1 MCIAPDGGRR
11 LAGPET
17 AALKAAP
24 HGIQP
29 AGLAKPAALP
39 QKPPNQRH
47 PKSDAAPFCMTAD
60 VEAFMADFDLGK
72 IRNIGITA
80 HIDAGKT
87 TTTER
92 ILYYTGVSHRI
103 GEVHDGNTTTDYMD
117 QERERGITI
126 TSAAVTCEWKD
137 HRINII
143 DTPGHI
149 DFNIE
154 VNRSLRVLDGAIFII
169 EGVAGVQPQSET
181 NWRLADRYNVPR
193 IIFINKL
200 DRTGADFFRAF
211 ATLKEKLDIV
221 ALPLQLPIGIEDSF
235 LGVIDLVEMKA
246 IIWEGG
252 ELGAKFHDEE
262 IPEAMK
268 EQAAEYRQNLLDT
281 ALSVDNEAMEEYF
294 DKGDVSVETLKRC
307 IKAGAISGAFRP
319 VLCGTAFKNKGVQP
333 LLDAVLDYL
342 PSPVDVPGI
351 RVAPEEGQDDDPNA
365 RRIKADPNAPFAG
378 LAFKIINDKYG
389 TLTFVRVYAGTLKS
403 SDTVMNTTKG
413 HKERIGRM
421 FQMHADKR
429 AEIKEV
435 HAGDI
440 AAFVGLKDT
449 GTGDTLASSDDPV
462 VLERMAFPVPV
473 IDISVEPK
481 TKEGVEKM
489 TLGLQKLAGE
499 DPSLRL
505 KTDQE
510 TGQTI
515 LSGMGELHLEIIID
529 RLKREYGVDA
539 NIGAP
544 QVAYR
549 ETISKSHTETYTHKK
564 QSGGSG
570 QYAEVKI
577 VFEPQE
583 RNEGVLFENK
593 VVGGT
598 VPKEY
603 IPAVEKG
610 IRNQADTGVLAG
622 FPTVDFKYTLVD
634 GKYHDVDSSALA
646 FEIAA
651 KACFREGMKKAGPI
665 ILEPI
670 MDVEITTPQDH
681 VGDVV
686 GDLNRRRGQIQNQ
699 ESSGSTVIV
708 RAHVPLKE
716 MFGYI
721 SHLRSMTKGR
731 ASFTMQFHHYDPVPR
746 NIADEIMTKS
756 A

>member
-1 MCIAPDGGRR
+1 MT
-11 LAGPET
+11 ET
-17 AALKAAP
+17 PLDK
-24 HGIQP
+24 
-29 AGLAKPAALP
+29 L
-39 QKPPNQRH
+39 
-47 PKSDAAPFCMTAD
+47 
-60 VEAFMADFDLGK
+60 
-72 IRNIGITA
+72 RNIGITA

-92 ILYYTGVSHRI
+92 ILYYTGESHKI

-126 TSAAVTCEWKD
+126 TSAAVTCNWKD
-137 HRINII
+137 TRINII

-181 NWRLADRYNVPR
+181 NWRLADRYKVPR

-200 DRTGADFFRAF
+200 DRTGADFYRAF
-211 ATLKEKLDIV
+211 DTLKEKLDIV
-221 ALPLQLPIGIEDSF
+221 ALPLQLPIGIEDKF
-235 LGVIDLVEMKA
+235 LGVVDLVEMKA

-252 ELGAKFHDEE
+252 ELGAKFHYEDIPADMAESAAKYREE
-262 IPEAMK
+262 
-268 EQAAEYRQNLLDT
+268 LLDT
-281 ALSVDNEAMEEYF
+281 ALSVDTVAMEEYF
-294 DKGDVSVETLKRC
+294 ENGDVAIETLKKC
-307 IKAGAISGAFRP
+307 IKRGTIDGTFRP

-333 LLDAVLDYL
+333 LLDAVIDYL

-351 RVAPEEGQDDDPNA
+351 AIAAAEGEEDGKSPEELVEMLA
-365 RRIKADPNAPFAG
+365 TRRRIKADPKAPFAG

-389 TLTFVRVYAGTLKS
+389 TLTFVRVYSGTLKS
-403 SDTVMNTTKG
+403 GDTVMNTTKG
-413 HKERIGRM
+413 HRERIGRM
-421 FQMHADKR
+421 VQMHADKR
-429 AEIKEV
+429 AEIKQVE
-435 HAGDI
+435 AGDI
-440 AAFVGLKDT
+440 AAFVGLKDS
-449 GTGDTLASSDDPV
+449 GTGDTLAAAEDQV
-462 VLERMAFPVPV
+462 ILERMAFPVPV
-473 IDISVEPK
+473 IDISVEPR
-481 TKEGVEKM
+481 TKEAVEKM

-529 RLKREYGVDA
+529 RLRREYGVDC

-549 ETISKSHTETYTHKK
+549 ETISKQITHTYTHKK

-583 RNEGVLFENK
+583 RNVGVTFENK
-593 VVGGT
+593 VVGGS
-598 VPKEY
+598 VPREY

-610 IRNQADTGVLAG
+610 IKVQADTGVLAG

-651 KACFREGMKKAGPI
+651 KACFREGMKLASPI

-670 MDVEITTPQDH
+670 MDVEITTPNDH

-708 RAHVPLKE
+708 RAQAPLKE

-746 NIADEIMTKS
+746 NIAEEIMAKS

>member
-1 MCIAPDGGRR
+1 VSGTPLER
-11 LAGPET
+11 
-17 AALKAAP
+17 
-24 HGIQP
+24 
-29 AGLAKPAALP
+29 
-39 QKPPNQRH
+39 
-47 PKSDAAPFCMTAD
+47 
-60 VEAFMADFDLGK
+60 

-87 TTTER
+87 TVTER
-92 ILYYTGVSHRI
+92 ILYYTGMSHKI

-126 TSAAVTCEWKD
+126 TSAAVTCEWKEN
-137 HRINII
+137 RINII

-154 VNRSLRVLDGAIFII
+154 VNRSLRVLDGAVFII

-200 DRTGADFFRAF
+200 DRTGGDFFRAF
-211 ATLKEKLDIV
+211 DTLKEKLDIV
-221 ALPLQLPIGIEDSF
+221 ALALQLPIGIEDGF
-235 LGVIDLVEMKA
+235 LGVVDLVEMKA

-252 ELGAKFHDEE
+252 ELGARYRVEE
-262 IPEAMK
+262 IPENLLQ
-268 EQAAEYRQNLLDT
+268 QAKEYRQILLDT
-281 ALSVDNEAMEEYF
+281 ALSIDNAAMEEYF
-294 DKGDVSVETLKRC
+294 EHGDVAIATLKRC
-307 IKAGAISGAFRP
+307 IKAGTISGAFRP

-351 RVAPEEGQDDDPNA
+351 SIAAGEGEVDSDDNDR
-365 RRIKADPNAPFAG
+365 RRIKADAKAPFAG

-403 SDTVMNTTKG
+403 GDTVLNTTRE
-413 HKERIGRM
+413 HRERVGRM

-435 HAGDI
+435 MAGDI

-481 TKEGVEKM
+481 TKDSVDKM
-489 TLGLQKLAGE
+489 TMGLQKLAGE

-505 KTDQE
+505 RTDQE
-510 TGQTI
+510 SGQTI

-529 RLKREYGVDA
+529 RLRREYGVEA

-549 ETISKSHTETYTHKK
+549 ETISKAHTEIYTHKK
-564 QSGGSG
+564 QTGGSG

-577 VFEPQE
+577 VFAPLE
-583 RNEGVLFENK
+583 RNSGVVFENK
-593 VVGGT
+593 VVGGA

-610 IRNQADTGVLAG
+610 IKAQADTGVLAG
-622 FPTVDFKYTLVD
+622 FPTVDFKYTLID

-665 ILEPI
+665 ILEPV
-670 MDVEITTPQDH
+670 MDVEVTTPQDH

-686 GDLNRRRGQIQNQ
+686 GDLNRRRGMIQNQ
-699 ESSGSTVIV
+699 ESAGSTIIV

-721 SHLRSMTKGR
+721 SDLRSMTKGR
-731 ASFTMQFHHYDPVPR
+731 ASFTMQFNHYEPVPR
-746 NIADEIMTKS
+746 NIADDIMAKS

>member
-1 MCIAPDGGRR
+1 MSSSS
-11 LAGPET
+11 LE
-17 AALKAAP
+17 
-24 HGIQP
+24 
-29 AGLAKPAALP
+29 
-39 QKPPNQRH
+39 
-47 PKSDAAPFCMTAD
+47 
-60 VEAFMADFDLGK
+60 K

-92 ILYYTGVSHRI
+92 ILYYTGVSHKI

-211 ATLKEKLDIV
+211 STLKEKLDIV
-221 ALPLQLPIGIEDSF
+221 ALPLQLPIGIEDQF
-235 LGVIDLVEMKA
+235 RGVVDLVEMKA

-252 ELGAKFHDEE
+252 ELGAKYHYES
-262 IPEAMK
+262 IP
-268 EQAAEYRQNLLDT
+268 AELMDLAVNYRQLLLDT
-281 ALSVDNEAMEEYF
+281 ALSVDEDAMVEYF
-294 DKGDVSVETLKRC
+294 DAGEVSIATLKRC
-307 IKAGAISGAFRP
+307 IKKGAIAGDFRP

-333 LLDAVLDYL
+333 LLDAVIDYL
-342 PSPVDVPGI
+342 PSPLDVPGI
-351 RVAPEEGQDDDPNA
+351 AVVTEQESDEPDTVDR
-365 RRIKADPNAPFAG
+365 RRIKADPEAAFAG

-389 TLTFVRVYAGTLKS
+389 TLTFVRVYSGVLRS
-403 SDTVMNTTKG
+403 GDTVMNTTKE
-413 HKERIGRM
+413 HRERIGRM

-429 AEIKEV
+429 QEIKEV
-435 HAGDI
+435 GAGDI

-449 GTGDTLASSDDPV
+449 STGDTLASAEDPV

-473 IDISVEPK
+473 IDISVEPR
-481 TKEGVEKM
+481 TKEAVEKM

-505 KTDQE
+505 RTDQE

-529 RLKREYGVDA
+529 RLRREYGVDC

-549 ETISKSHTETYTHKK
+549 ETISREHTETYTHKK

-570 QYAEVKI
+570 QFAEVKI
-577 VFEPQE
+577 VFSPLE
-583 RNEGVLFENK
+583 RNSGIIFENK
-593 VVGGT
+593 VVGGAI
-598 VPKEY
+598 PKEY
-603 IPAVEKG
+603 IPAIEKG
-610 IRNQADTGVLAG
+610 IKIQADVGVLAG
-622 FPTVDFKYTLVD
+622 FPTVDFKFCVVD

-665 ILEPI
+665 ILEPV

-686 GDLNRRRGQIQNQ
+686 GDLNRRRGMIQNQ

-708 RAHVPLKE
+708 RAYVPLKE

-721 SHLRSMTKGR
+721 SDLRSMTKGR
-731 ASFTMQFHHYDPVPR
+731 ASFTMQFHHYDPLPR
-746 NIADEIMTKS
+746 GIADDIVAKT

>member
-1 MCIAPDGGRR
+1 VS
-11 LAGPET
+11 T
-17 AALKAAP
+17 
-24 HGIQP
+24 
-29 AGLAKPAALP
+29 
-39 QKPPNQRH
+39 
-47 PKSDAAPFCMTAD
+47 KSD
-60 VEAFMADFDLGK
+60 LSL

-92 ILYYTGVSHRI
+92 ILYYTGVSHKI
-103 GEVHDGNTTTDYMD
+103 GEVHEGNTTTDYMA

-126 TSAAVTCEWKD
+126 TSAAVTCEWEG

-200 DRTGADFFRAF
+200 DRTGANFYYAF
-211 ATLKEKLDIV
+211 DTLKEKLDIV
-221 ALPLQLPIGIEDSF
+221 AIPLQLPIGAEENF
-235 LGVIDLVEMKA
+235 VGVVDLVEMRA

-252 ELGAKFHDEE
+252 ELGAKFHYEE
-262 IPEAMK
+262 IPADLK
-268 EQAAEYRQNLLDT
+268 EKAAEARQNLLDT
-281 ALSVDNEAMEEYF
+281 ALSVDDAAMEEYF
-294 DKGDVSVETLKRC
+294 EKGDVDVATLKRC
-307 IKAGAISGAFRP
+307 IKKGTIAGDFRP

-333 LLDAVLDYL
+333 LLDAVIDFL
-342 PSPVDVPGI
+342 PAPDDVEGIRIAPPEDEEVDENKLPIIPVDPDG
-351 RVAPEEGQDDDPNA
+351 
-365 RRIKADPNAPFAG
+365 KFAG

-389 TLTFVRVYAGTLKS
+389 TLTFVRVYRGVLRTG
-403 SDTVMNTTKG
+403 DTVLNTTKG
-413 HKERIGRM
+413 HKERIGRI

-429 AEIKEV
+429 EELKEV

-449 GTGDTLASSDDPV
+449 QTGDTLADPADPV
-462 VLERMAFPVPV
+462 VLERMTFPIPV

-481 TKEGVEKM
+481 TKDGVEKM
-489 TLGLQKLAGE
+489 TLALQKLSGE

-515 LSGMGELHLEIIID
+515 LSGMGELHLDIIID
-529 RLKREYGVDA
+529 RLRREYGVDA

-549 ETISKSHTETYTHKK
+549 ETITQAHTETYTHKK

-570 QYAEVKI
+570 QFAEVKI
-577 VFEPQE
+577 EFAPVE
-583 RNEGVLFENK
+583 RNEGITFENK

-603 IPAVEKG
+603 IPAVDKG
-610 IRNQADTGVLAG
+610 IQAQASTGVLAG
-622 FPTVDFKYTLVD
+622 FPTVDFKFTLLD

-651 KACFREGMKKAGPI
+651 KACFREGMKKAGPV

-670 MDVEITTPQDH
+670 MDVEVTTPNDH

-686 GDLNRRRGQIQNQ
+686 GDLNRRRGMIQSQ
-699 ESSGSTVIV
+699 ETAGSTVMV
-708 RAHVPLKE
+708 RAMVPLKE

-746 NIADEIMTKS
+746 NVAEEIMAQS

>member
-1 MCIAPDGGRR
+1 MSETVPNP
-11 LAGPET
+11 LA
-17 AALKAAP
+17 
-24 HGIQP
+24 
-29 AGLAKPAALP
+29 
-39 QKPPNQRH
+39 R
-47 PKSDAAPFCMTAD
+47 
-60 VEAFMADFDLGK
+60 

-103 GEVHDGNTTTDYMD
+103 GEVHDGNTTTDYME

-154 VNRSLRVLDGAIFII
+154 VNRSLRVLDGAVFII

-193 IIFINKL
+193 VIFINKL
-200 DRTGADFFRAF
+200 DRTGADFYRAF
-211 ATLKEKLDIV
+211 DTLKEKLDII
-221 ALPLQLPIGIEDSF
+221 ALPLQLPIGIEDQF
-235 LGVIDLVEMKA
+235 IGVVDLVEMKA
-246 IIWEGG
+246 IVWEGG

-262 IPEAMK
+262 IPADMVDK
-268 EQAAEYRQNLLDT
+268 AAEARVLLLDT
-281 ALSVDNEAMEEYF
+281 ALSVDTVAMEEYF
-294 DKGDVSVETLKRC
+294 ENGDVSVATLKRC
-307 IKAGAISGAFRP
+307 IKLGTISGAFRP

-333 LLDAVLDYL
+333 LLDSVLDYL
-342 PSPVDVPGI
+342 PSPIDVPGI
-351 RVAPEEGQDDDPNA
+351 KVASEETDEPDKVLRVIPAVVA
-365 RRIKADPNAPFAG
+365 APFAG

-389 TLTFVRVYAGTLKS
+389 TLTFVRVYAGSLKS
-403 SDTVMNTTKG
+403 GDTVMNTTKD

-449 GTGDTLASSDDPV
+449 GTGDTLAAAEDPV
-462 VLERMAFPVPV
+462 ILERMAFPIPV

-481 TKEGVEKM
+481 TKDGVEKM

-510 TGQTI
+510 SGQTI

-529 RLKREYGVDA
+529 RLRREYGVEA

-564 QSGGSG
+564 QTGGSG

-577 VFEPQE
+577 LFEPQE
-583 RNEGVLFENK
+583 RNAGVLFENK

-610 IRNQADTGVLAG
+610 IRNQAETGVLAG
-622 FPTVDFKYTLVD
+622 FPTVDFKYSLVD

-651 KACFREGMKKAGPI
+651 KACFRDGMKRAAPI

-670 MDVEITTPQDH
+670 MEVEVTTPQDH

-686 GDLNRRRGQIQNQ
+686 GDLNRRRGTIQSQ

-708 RAHVPLKE
+708 RAHAPLKE

-721 SHLRSMTKGR
+721 NQLRGMTKGR

-746 NIADEIMTKS
+746 NIADEIMAKS

>member
-1 MCIAPDGGRR
+1 MSSTPLD
-11 LAGPET
+11 
-17 AALKAAP
+17 
-24 HGIQP
+24 
-29 AGLAKPAALP
+29 
-39 QKPPNQRH
+39 
-47 PKSDAAPFCMTAD
+47 
-60 VEAFMADFDLGK
+60 K

-92 ILYYTGVSHRI
+92 ILYYTGVSHKI
-103 GEVHDGNTTTDYMD
+103 GEVHDGNTTTDYME

-126 TSAAVTCEWKD
+126 TSAAVTCSWKE

-154 VNRSLRVLDGAIFII
+154 VNRSLRVLDGAVFII

-200 DRTGADFFRAF
+200 DRTGADFYRAF
-211 ATLKEKLDIV
+211 DTLKEKLDII
-221 ALPLQLPIGIEDSF
+221 ALPLQLPIGIEDQF
-235 LGVIDLVEMKA
+235 VGVVDLVEMKA

-262 IPEAMK
+262 IPADLLEKAK
-268 EQAAEYRQNLLDT
+268 EYRQLLLDT
-281 ALSVDNEAMEEYF
+281 ALAVDDAGMEEYF
-294 DKGDVSVETLKRC
+294 DKGDVSVNTLKRA
-307 IKAGAISGAFRP
+307 IKTGTITGAFRP

-333 LLDAVLDYL
+333 LLDAVIEYL

-351 RVAPEEGQDDDPNA
+351 KVALEEGQVGEEEHEGQ
-365 RRIKADPNAPFAG
+365 RRIKADPKATFAG

-389 TLTFVRVYAGTLKS
+389 TLTFVRVYSGTLKS
-403 SDTVMNTTKG
+403 GDSVLNTTKG

-429 AEIKEV
+429 EEIKEV
-435 HAGDI
+435 VAGDI

-449 GTGDTLASSDDPV
+449 GTGDTLASGDDPV

-481 TKEGVEKM
+481 TKEAVEKM
-489 TLGLQKLAGE
+489 TLALQKLAGE

-505 KTDQE
+505 RTDQE

-529 RLKREYGVDA
+529 RLRREYGVDA

-549 ETISKSHTETYTHKK
+549 ETISRTHTETYTHKK

-577 VFEPQE
+577 IFEPLE
-583 RNEGVLFENK
+583 RNGGVVFENK
-593 VVGGT
+593 IVGGS

-610 IRNQADTGVLAG
+610 IKVQADTGVLAG

-634 GKYHDVDSSALA
+634 GKFHDVDSSALA

-686 GDLNRRRGQIQNQ
+686 GDLNRRRGMIQNQ
-699 ESSGSTVIV
+699 ENSGSTVIV
-708 RAHVPLKE
+708 RALVPLKE

-721 SHLRSMTKGR
+721 SQLRSMTKGR

-746 NIADEIMTKS
+746 NIADEIMAKS

>member
-1 MCIAPDGGRR
+1 M
-11 LAGPET
+11 
-17 AALKAAP
+17 
-24 HGIQP
+24 
-29 AGLAKPAALP
+29 
-39 QKPPNQRH
+39 
-47 PKSDAAPFCMTAD
+47 SDHS
-60 VEAFMADFDLGK
+60 DLSK

-92 ILYYTGVSHRI
+92 ILYYTGVSHKI
-103 GEVHDGNTTTDYMD
+103 GEVHEGNTTTDYMA

-126 TSAAVTCEWKD
+126 TSAAVTCEWNK

-154 VNRSLRVLDGAIFII
+154 VNRSLRVLDGAVFII

-200 DRTGADFFRAF
+200 DRTGANFEYAF
-211 ATLKEKLDIV
+211 STLKDKLDIV
-221 ALPLQLPIGIEDSF
+221 AIPLQLPIGAEEN
-235 LGVIDLVEMKA
+235 LKGVIDLVNMNA
-246 IIWEGG
+246 IVWEGDD
-252 ELGAKFHDEE
+252 LGAKYNIVE
-262 IPEAMK
+262 IPAELKEKAEEA
-268 EQAAEYRQNLLDT
+268 RQNLLDT
-281 ALSVDNEAMEEYF
+281 VLAVDDAAMEEYF
-294 DKGDVSVETLKRC
+294 DKGDVSVEVLKKC
-307 IKAGAISGAFRP
+307 IKKGTISGEFRP
-319 VLCGTAFKNKGVQP
+319 VLCGSSFKNKGVQP
-333 LLDAVLDYL
+333 LLDAIVDYL
-342 PSPVDVPGI
+342 PAPDDVEGIRIAPPEDEEVDENKLPIIPVD
-351 RVAPEEGQDDDPNA
+351 PNG
-365 RRIKADPNAPFAG
+365 KFAG

-389 TLTFVRVYAGTLKS
+389 SLTFVRVYRGILRS
-403 SDTVMNTTKG
+403 GDTVLNTTHG
-413 HKERIGRM
+413 HKERIGRI

-429 AEIKEV
+429 IEIKEV

-449 GTGDTLASSDDPV
+449 KTGDTLADPADPV
-462 VLERMAFPVPV
+462 VLERMQFPVPV

-481 TKEGVEKM
+481 TKEAVEKM
-489 TLGLQKLAGE
+489 TLALQKLAAE
-499 DPSLRL
+499 DPSLQL

-515 LSGMGELHLEIIID
+515 LSGMGELHLDIIID
-529 RLKREYGVDA
+529 RLRREYGVDA

-549 ETISKSHTETYTHKK
+549 ETITQSHTETYTHKK
-564 QSGGSG
+564 QSGGAG
-570 QYAEVKI
+570 QFAEVKI
-577 VFEPQE
+577 IFEPTE
-583 RNEGVLFENK
+583 RNEGIIFENK
-593 VVGGT
+593 IVGGA

-603 IPAVEKG
+603 IPAVDKG
-610 IRNQADTGVLAG
+610 IRNQASTGVLAG
-622 FPTVDFKYTLVD
+622 FPTVDFKFTLVD

-646 FEIAA
+646 FEIAG
-651 KACFREGMKKAGPI
+651 KACFREGMKKAGPV

-670 MDVEITTPQDH
+670 MDVEITTPNDH

-686 GDLNRRRGQIQNQ
+686 GDLNRRRGMIQSQ
-699 ESSGSTVIV
+699 ETSGSTVMV
-708 RAHVPLKE
+708 RAFVPLKE

-721 SHLRSMTKGR
+721 SDLRSMTKGR

-746 NIADEIMTKS
+746 NVADEIISQS

>member
-1 MCIAPDGGRR
+1 VARTPLD
-11 LAGPET
+11 
-17 AALKAAP
+17 
-24 HGIQP
+24 
-29 AGLAKPAALP
+29 
-39 QKPPNQRH
+39 
-47 PKSDAAPFCMTAD
+47 
-60 VEAFMADFDLGK
+60 K

-92 ILYYTGVSHRI
+92 ILYYTGKSHKI
-103 GEVHDGNTTTDYMD
+103 GEVHDGATTTDYME

-126 TSAAVTCEWKD
+126 TSAAVTAEWKD
-137 HRINII
+137 HRINVI

-154 VNRSLRVLDGAIFII
+154 VNRSLRVLDGAVFVI

-193 IIFINKL
+193 IIYINKL
-200 DRTGADFFRAF
+200 DRTGADFYRA
-211 ATLKEKLDIV
+211 ADTLTEKLGINWV
-221 ALPLQLPIGIEDSF
+221 ALQIPIGIEDN
-235 LGVIDLVEMKA
+235 LQGVVDLVEMKA
-246 IIWEGG
+246 LVWQGDD
-252 ELGAKFHDEE
+252 LGAKYDEVE
-262 IPEAMK
+262 IPADLK
-268 EQAAEYRQNLLDT
+268 DKAAEYREKLLD
-281 ALSVDNEAMEEYF
+281 AVVAADDEAMERYLE
-294 DKGDVSVETLKRC
+294 DGDVSIELLKRA
-307 IKAGAISGAFRP
+307 IKKGTISGEFRP
-319 VLCGTAFKNKGVQP
+319 VVCGSSFKNKGVQP
-333 LLDAVLDYL
+333 LLDAVIDYL
-342 PSPVDVPGI
+342 PSPVDIEGI
-351 RVAPEEGQDDDPNA
+351 KVAPEEGQDDTA
-365 RRIKADPNAPFAG
+365 ERRVIPADENAPFAG

-389 TLTFVRVYAGTLKS
+389 NLTFVRVYRGVLKQG
-403 SDTVMNTTKG
+403 DMVMNTTKG
-413 HKERIGRM
+413 NRERIGRM

-429 AEIKEV
+429 EEIKEV
-435 HAGDI
+435 FAGDI

-449 GTGDTLASSDDPV
+449 GTGDTLADSADPV

-481 TKEGVEKM
+481 TKEGIEKM
-489 TLGLQKLAGE
+489 TIGLQKLAGE

-505 KTDQE
+505 RTDQE

-515 LSGMGELHLEIIID
+515 LSGMGELHLEIIVD

-549 ETISKSHTETYTHKK
+549 ETITKPHTETYTHKK

-577 VFEPQE
+577 IFEPKE
-583 RNEGVLFENK
+583 RNTGIEFVNA
-593 VVGGT
+593 VVGGS

-603 IPAVEKG
+603 IPAVDKG
-610 IRNQADTGVLAG
+610 IKMQADTGVLAG
-622 FPTVDFKYTLVD
+622 FPTVDFKYSLVD

-651 KACFREGMKKAGPI
+651 KACFREGMKKAGPV

-670 MDVEITTPQDH
+670 MDVEVTTPQDH

-686 GDLNRRRGQIQNQ
+686 GDLNRRRGVIQSQ
-699 ESSGSTVIV
+699 DMAGTSVIV

-721 SHLRSMTKGR
+721 SNLRGMTKGR
-731 ASFTMQFHHYDPVPR
+731 ASFSMQFHHYDPVPR
-746 NIADEIMTKS
+746 NVADEIMAKS

>member
-1 MCIAPDGGRR
+1 MSGTS
-11 LAGPET
+11 LA
-17 AALKAAP
+17 
-24 HGIQP
+24 
-29 AGLAKPAALP
+29 
-39 QKPPNQRH
+39 
-47 PKSDAAPFCMTAD
+47 
-60 VEAFMADFDLGK
+60 K

-92 ILYYTGVSHRI
+92 ILYYTGVSHKI

-154 VNRSLRVLDGAIFII
+154 VNRSLRVLDGAVFII

-200 DRTGADFFRAF
+200 DRTGADFYRAF
-211 ATLKEKLDIV
+211 DTLKEKLDIV
-221 ALPLQLPIGIEDSF
+221 ALPLQLPIGIEDQF
-235 LGVIDLVEMKA
+235 IGVVDLVEMKA
-246 IIWEGG
+246 IVWEGG

-262 IPEAMK
+262 IPADLLEKAK
-268 EQAAEYRQNLLDT
+268 EHRQNLLDT
-281 ALSVDNEAMEEYF
+281 ALSVDDAGMEEYF
-294 DKGDVSVETLKRC
+294 EKGDVAIETLKRA
-307 IKAGAISGAFRP
+307 IKTGTISGAFRP

-342 PSPVDVPGI
+342 PSPVDIEGI
-351 RVAPEEGQDDDPNA
+351 KVAPPEGEEEDPSAN
-365 RRIKADPNAPFAG
+365 RRVIPANPDAPFAG

-389 TLTFVRVYAGTLKS
+389 TLTFVRVYAGTLRS
-403 SDTVMNTTKG
+403 GDTVLNTTKG
-413 HKERIGRM
+413 HKERVGRM

-429 AEIKEV
+429 EEVKEV

-449 GTGDTLASSDDPV
+449 GTGDTLASSEDPV

-481 TKEGVEKM
+481 TKEAVEKM
-489 TLGLQKLAGE
+489 TLALQKLAGE

-515 LSGMGELHLEIIID
+515 LSGMGELHLDIIID
-529 RLKREYGVDA
+529 RLRREYGVEA
-539 NIGAP
+539 NVGAP

-549 ETISKSHTETYTHKK
+549 ETISREHTETYTHKK

-570 QYAEVKI
+570 QFAEVKI
-577 VFEPQE
+577 IFEPQE
-583 RNEGVLFENK
+583 RNEGILFENK
-593 VVGGT
+593 VVGGS

-610 IRNQADTGVLAG
+610 IKVQADTGVLAG

-651 KACFREGMKKAGPI
+651 KACFREGMKKAGPV

-686 GDLNRRRGQIQNQ
+686 GDLNRRRGMIQNQ

-708 RAHVPLKE
+708 RAQVPLKE

-721 SHLRSMTKGR
+721 SNLRSMTKGR

>member
-1 MCIAPDGGRR
+1 MIGRR
-11 LAGPET
+11 FAVSVTPLD
-17 AALKAAP
+17 
-24 HGIQP
+24 
-29 AGLAKPAALP
+29 
-39 QKPPNQRH
+39 R
-47 PKSDAAPFCMTAD
+47 
-60 VEAFMADFDLGK
+60 

-92 ILYYTGVSHRI
+92 ILYYTGVSHKI
-103 GEVHDGNTTTDYMD
+103 GEVHDGNTTTDYME

-137 HRINII
+137 TRINII

-154 VNRSLRVLDGAIFII
+154 VNRSLRVLDGAVFII

-181 NWRLADRYNVPR
+181 NWRLADRYKVPR

-200 DRTGADFFRAF
+200 DRTGADFYRAF

-221 ALPLQLPIGIEDSF
+221 ALPLQLPIGVEDGF
-235 LGVIDLVEMKA
+235 LGVVDLVEMKA
-246 IIWEGG
+246 IVWEGG
-252 ELGAKFHDEE
+252 ELGAKYHYED
-262 IPEAMK
+262 IPPDM
-268 EQAAEYRQNLLDT
+268 AELVAEHRQTLLDT
-281 ALSVDNEAMEEYF
+281 ALSVDNAAMEEYF
-294 DKGDVSVETLKRC
+294 DKGDVAIDTLKRC
-307 IKAGAISGAFRP
+307 IKRGAIDGSFRP

-333 LLDAVLDYL
+333 LLDAVIDYL
-342 PSPVDVPGI
+342 PSPIDVPGI
-351 RVAPEEGQDDDPNA
+351 AVALEEGEEDGDNPNR
-365 RRIKADPNAPFAG
+365 RRIPADPKAPFAG

-403 SDTVMNTTKG
+403 GDMVMNTTKG
-413 HKERIGRM
+413 HRERIGRM

-435 HAGDI
+435 EAGDI

-462 VLERMAFPVPV
+462 ILERMAFPVPV
-473 IDISVEPK
+473 IDISVEPR
-481 TKEGVEKM
+481 TKEAVEKM

-505 KTDQE
+505 RTDQE

-529 RLKREYGVDA
+529 RLRREYGVDC

-549 ETISKSHTETYTHKK
+549 ETISKAHTETYTHKK

-577 VFEPQE
+577 IFEPLG
-583 RNEGVLFENK
+583 RNAGIVFENK
-593 VVGGT
+593 VVGGA

-603 IPAVEKG
+603 VPAVEKG
-610 IRNQADTGVLAG
+610 IRVQADTGVLAG
-622 FPTVDFKYTLVD
+622 FPTVDFKYTLID

-651 KACFREGMKKAGPI
+651 KACFRDGMKNATPI

-670 MDVEITTPQDH
+670 MDVEVTTPQDH

-686 GDLNRRRGQIQNQ
+686 GDLNRRRGMIQNQ

-746 NIADEIMTKS
+746 NVADEIMKKS

>member
-1 MCIAPDGGRR
+1 MSGTN
-11 LAGPET
+11 L
-17 AALKAAP
+17 
-24 HGIQP
+24 
-29 AGLAKPAALP
+29 
-39 QKPPNQRH
+39 
-47 PKSDAAPFCMTAD
+47 
-60 VEAFMADFDLGK
+60 DL

-92 ILYYTGVSHRI
+92 ILHYTGVSHRI

-126 TSAAVTCEWKD
+126 TSAAVTCEWKG

-211 ATLKEKLDIV
+211 NTLKEKLDIV
-221 ALPLQLPIGIEDSF
+221 ALPLQLPIGIEDTF
-235 LGVIDLVEMKA
+235 VGVVDLVEMKA

-252 ELGAKFHDEE
+252 DLGAKFHDEE
-262 IPEAMK
+262 IPANLL
-268 EQAAEYRQNLLDT
+268 EQAKEYRQLLLDT
-281 ALSVDNEAMEEYF
+281 ALSVDDAAMEEYF
-294 DKGDVSVETLKRC
+294 ENDNDVSVETLKRC
-307 IKAGAISGAFRP
+307 IKIGTISGAFRP

-351 RVAPEEGQDDDPNA
+351 KVAAEEGQEDTADL
-365 RRIKADPNAPFAG
+365 RRIKADPDAPFAG

-403 SDTVMNTTKG
+403 GDTVMNTTKD

-449 GTGDTLASSDDPV
+449 GTGDTLAAAEDPV
-462 VLERMAFPVPV
+462 ILERMAFPVPV

-529 RLKREYGVDA
+529 RLRREYGVDA

-549 ETISKSHTETYTHKK
+549 ETISKPYTETYTHKK

-570 QYAEVKI
+570 QYAEIKV
-577 VFEPQE
+577 VFEPLE
-583 RNEGVLFENK
+583 RNEGIVFENK
-593 VVGGT
+593 VVGGA
-598 VPKEY
+598 VPREY
-603 IPAVEKG
+603 VPAVEKG
-610 IRNQADTGVLAG
+610 IRIQADTGVLAG

-670 MDVEITTPQDH
+670 MDVECTTPQDH

-686 GDLNRRRGQIQNQ
+686 GDLNRRRGMIQNQ

-721 SHLRSMTKGR
+721 SQLRSMTKGR

-746 NIADEIMTKS
+746 NIADEIMAKS

>member
-1 MCIAPDGGRR
+1 MS
-11 LAGPET
+11 ET
-17 AALKAAP
+17 PL
-24 HGIQP
+24 
-29 AGLAKPAALP
+29 
-39 QKPPNQRH
+39 
-47 PKSDAAPFCMTAD
+47 D
-60 VEAFMADFDLGK
+60 K

-103 GEVHDGNTTTDYMD
+103 GEVHDGNTTTDYME

-126 TSAAVTCEWKD
+126 TSAAVTCEWKG

-154 VNRSLRVLDGAIFII
+154 VNRSLRVLDGAVFII

-193 IIFINKL
+193 LIFINKL

-211 ATLKEKLDIV
+211 DTLKEKLDIV
-221 ALPLQLPIGIEDSF
+221 ALPLQLPIGVEDQFS
-235 LGVIDLVEMKA
+235 GVVDLVEMKA

-252 ELGAKFHDEE
+252 ELGAKYHDAP
-262 IPEAMK
+262 IPDDMAEKAR
-268 EQAAEYRQNLLDT
+268 EYRQLLLDT
-281 ALSVDNEAMEEYF
+281 ALSVDDAAMEEYF
-294 DKGDVSVETLKRC
+294 EAGDVATATLKRC
-307 IKAGAISGAFRP
+307 IKAATISGAFRP

-342 PSPVDVPGI
+342 PSPIDVPGI
-351 RVAPEEGQDDDPNA
+351 KIAAEEGEDEHA
-365 RRIKADPNAPFAG
+365 ERRRIKADPKAPFAG

-389 TLTFVRVYAGTLKS
+389 TLTFVRVYAGTLRS
-403 SDTVMNTTKG
+403 GDMVQNTTRG
-413 HKERIGRM
+413 HRERIGRM

-435 HAGDI
+435 SAGDI

-449 GTGDTLASSDDPV
+449 MTGDTLAAAEDPV

-473 IDISVEPK
+473 IDISVEPR
-481 TKEGVEKM
+481 TKESVEKM
-489 TLGLQKLAGE
+489 TIGLQKLAGE

-505 KTDQE
+505 RTDQE
-510 TGQTI
+510 SGQTI

-529 RLKREYGVDA
+529 RLKREYGVEA

-549 ETISKSHTETYTHKK
+549 ETISRAVTETYTHKK
-564 QSGGSG
+564 QTGGSG

-577 VFEPQE
+577 IFEPLE
-583 RNEGVLFENK
+583 RNGGVVFENK
-593 VVGGT
+593 VVGGS
-598 VPKEY
+598 VPREY

-610 IRNQADTGVLAG
+610 IRVQADTGVLAG
-622 FPTVDFKYTLVD
+622 FPTVDFKYTLID

-670 MDVEITTPQDH
+670 MDVEVTTPQDH

-686 GDLNRRRGQIQNQ
+686 GDLNRRRGMIQNQ
-699 ESSGSTVIV
+699 ESSGSTIIV

-721 SHLRSMTKGR
+721 SDLRSMTKGR

>member
-1 MCIAPDGGRR
+1 
-11 LAGPET
+11 
-17 AALKAAP
+17 
-24 HGIQP
+24 
-29 AGLAKPAALP
+29 
-39 QKPPNQRH
+39 
-47 PKSDAAPFCMTAD
+47 
-60 VEAFMADFDLGK
+60 MARTPLDK

-92 ILYYTGVSHRI
+92 ILYYTGKSHRI
-103 GEVHDGNTTTDYMD
+103 GEVHDGNTTTDYMA

-126 TSAAVTCEWKD
+126 TSAAVTAVWND

-154 VNRSLRVLDGAIFII
+154 VNRSLRVLDGAVFII

-193 IIFINKL
+193 LIYINKL
-200 DRTGADFFRAF
+200 DRTGADFYRA
-211 ATLKEKLDIV
+211 AETLTEKLGINWV
-221 ALPLQLPIGIEDSF
+221 ALQLPIGVEDT
-235 LGVIDLVEMKA
+235 LKGVIDLVEMKA
-246 IIWEGG
+246 IIWEGD
-252 ELGAKFHDEE
+252 ELGAAYHDAP
-262 IPEAMK
+262 IPDDLK
-268 EQAAEYRQNLLDT
+268 DKAAEYREKLLETVVT
-281 ALSVDNEAMEEYF
+281 ADDEAMEKYLE
-294 DKGDVSVETLKRC
+294 DGDLPVPLLKRA
-307 IKAGAISGAFRP
+307 IKKGTISGEFRP
-319 VLCGTAFKNKGVQP
+319 VVCGSSFKNKGVQP
-333 LLDAVLDYL
+333 LLDAVIDYL
-342 PSPVDVPGI
+342 PSPVDVEGI
-351 RVAPEEGQDDDPNA
+351 KVAPEEGEDEETE
-365 RRIKADPNAPFAG
+365 RRVIPATEDGPFAG

-389 TLTFVRVYAGTLKS
+389 NLTFVRVYRGVLRS
-403 SDTVMNTTKG
+403 GDTVLNTTKEG
-413 HKERIGRM
+413 KERVGRM

-429 AEIKEV
+429 EEIKEV
-435 HAGDI
+435 FAGDI

-449 GTGDTLASSDDPV
+449 GTGDTLASPEDPV

-481 TKEGVEKM
+481 TKEGIEKM

-505 KTDQE
+505 RTDQE

-529 RLKREYGVDA
+529 RLRREYGVDA

-549 ETISKSHTETYTHKK
+549 ETITKSHTETYTHKK

-577 VFEPQE
+577 TFEPLE
-583 RNEGVLFENK
+583 RNAGIEFVNA
-593 VVGGT
+593 VVGGS

-603 IPAVEKG
+603 IPAVDKG
-610 IRNQADTGVLAG
+610 IKVQAETGVLAG
-622 FPTVDFKYTLVD
+622 FPTVDFKYSLVD

-651 KACFREGMKKAGPI
+651 KACFREGMKKAGPV

-686 GDLNRRRGQIQNQ
+686 GDLNRRRGVIQSQ
-699 ESSGSTVIV
+699 DMAGTSVIV

-721 SHLRSMTKGR
+721 SNLRGMTKGR
-731 ASFTMQFHHYDPVPR
+731 ASFSMQFHHYDPVPR

>member
-1 MCIAPDGGRR
+1 
-11 LAGPET
+11 
-17 AALKAAP
+17 
-24 HGIQP
+24 
-29 AGLAKPAALP
+29 
-39 QKPPNQRH
+39 
-47 PKSDAAPFCMTAD
+47 MTD
-60 VEAFMADFDLGK
+60 TPLDK

-92 ILYYTGVSHRI
+92 ILYYTGESHKI

-126 TSAAVTCEWKD
+126 TSAAVTCNWKD
-137 HRINII
+137 VRINII

-154 VNRSLRVLDGAIFII
+154 VNRSLRVLDGAVFII

-181 NWRLADRYNVPR
+181 NWRLADRYKVPR

-200 DRTGADFFRAF
+200 DRTGADFYRAF

-221 ALPLQLPIGIEDSF
+221 ALPLQLPIGEEDKF
-235 LGVIDLVEMKA
+235 LGVVDLIEMKA

-252 ELGAKFHDEE
+252 ELGAKYHYEE
-262 IPEAMK
+262 IPEHLA
-268 EQAAEYRQNLLDT
+268 ELAAEHRQTLLDT
-281 ALSVDNEAMEEYF
+281 ALAVDDAGMEEYF
-294 DKGDVSVETLKRC
+294 EKGDVSIETLKRA
-307 IKAGAISGAFRP
+307 IKRGTIDGTFRP

-333 LLDAVLDYL
+333 LLDAVIDYL

-351 RVAPEEGQDDDPNA
+351 AVALDEGVDENEHPDR
-365 RRIKADPNAPFAG
+365 RRIPANPKAPFAG

-389 TLTFVRVYAGTLKS
+389 TLTFVRVYAGTLKTG
-403 SDTVMNTTKG
+403 DTVMNTTKD

-435 HAGDI
+435 GAGDI

-462 VLERMAFPVPV
+462 ILERMAFPVPV
-473 IDISVEPK
+473 IDISVEPR
-481 TKEGVEKM
+481 TKEAVEKM

-505 KTDQE
+505 RTDQE

-529 RLKREYGVDA
+529 RLRREYGVDCE
-539 NIGAP
+539 IGAP

-549 ETISKSHTETYTHKK
+549 ETISKTWTETYTHKK

-577 VFEPQE
+577 IFEPLE
-583 RNEGVLFENK
+583 RNTGVVFENK
-593 VVGGT
+593 VVGGS
-598 VPKEY
+598 VPREY

-610 IRNQADTGVLAG
+610 IKVQADTCVLAG

-651 KACFREGMKKAGPI
+651 KACFREGMKKATPI

-686 GDLNRRRGQIQNQ
+686 GDLNRRRGIIQNQ
-699 ESSGSTVIV
+699 ESSGSTILV
-708 RAHVPLKE
+708 RGQVPLKE

-746 NIADEIMTKS
+746 NVADEIMKKS

>member
-1 MCIAPDGGRR
+1 
-11 LAGPET
+11 
-17 AALKAAP
+17 
-24 HGIQP
+24 
-29 AGLAKPAALP
+29 
-39 QKPPNQRH
+39 
-47 PKSDAAPFCMTAD
+47 
-60 VEAFMADFDLGK
+60 MATHTPLER

-92 ILYYTGVSHRI
+92 ILYYTGKSHKI
-103 GEVHDGNTTTDYMD
+103 GEVHDGNTTTDYMA

-126 TSAAVTCEWKD
+126 TSAAVTAVWND

-154 VNRSLRVLDGAIFII
+154 VNRSLRVLDGAVFII

-193 IIFINKL
+193 LIFVNKL
-200 DRTGADFFRAF
+200 DRTGADFYKACD
-211 ATLKEKLDIV
+211 TLTEKLGIKWI
-221 ALPLQLPIGIEDSF
+221 ALQLPIGTEEN
-235 LGVIDLVEMKA
+235 LKGVVDLVEMKA
-246 IIWEGG
+246 LIWEGDD
-252 ELGAKFHDEE
+252 LGASFHEAP
-262 IPEAMK
+262 IPEDMV
-268 EQAAEYRQNLLDT
+268 EQAAEWREKMLDMVVS
-281 ALSVDNEAMEEYF
+281 ADDEAMEAYLS
-294 DKGDVSVETLKRC
+294 GDPVPVALLKRA
-307 IKAGAISGAFRP
+307 IKKGTISGEFRP
-319 VLCGTAFKNKGVQP
+319 VMCGSAFKNKGVQP
-333 LLDAVLDYL
+333 LLDGVLDYL
-342 PSPVDVPGI
+342 PSPIDIPGI
-351 RVAPEEGQDDDPNA
+351 KVAPDEGMDETQD
-365 RRIKADPNAPFAG
+365 RRSIPADLEAPFAG

-389 TLTFVRVYAGTLKS
+389 NLTFVRVYRGILRQG
-403 SDTVMNTTKG
+403 DMVMNTTKG
-413 HKERIGRM
+413 QRERIGRM

-429 AEIKEV
+429 EEIKEV
-435 HAGDI
+435 IAGDI

-462 VLERMAFPVPV
+462 ILERMAFPVPV

-481 TKEGVEKM
+481 TKDAVEKM
-489 TLGLQKLAGE
+489 SIGLGKLAGE
-499 DPSLRL
+499 DPSLRV

-510 TGQTI
+510 TGQVI
-515 LSGMGELHLEIIID
+515 LSGMGELHLEIIVD
-529 RLKREYGVDA
+529 RLRREYNVDC

-549 ETISKSHTETYTHKK
+549 ETITKSHTETYTHKK

-577 VFEPQE
+577 IFEPRE
-583 RNEGVLFENK
+583 RNDGIEFVNA
-593 VVGGT
+593 VVGGS

-603 IPAVEKG
+603 IPAVDKG
-610 IRNQADTGVLAG
+610 IKVQADTGVLAG
-622 FPTVDFKYTLVD
+622 FPTVDFKYSLID

-651 KACFREGMKKAGPI
+651 KACFREGMKKAGPV

-670 MDVEITTPQDH
+670 MDVEVTTPQDH

-686 GDLNRRRGQIQNQ
+686 GDLNRRRGVIQNQ
-699 ESSGSTVIV
+699 DMAGTSVIV

-721 SHLRSMTKGR
+721 SNLRGMTKGR
-731 ASFTMQFHHYDPVPR
+731 ASFSMQFHHYDPVPR
-746 NIADEIMTKS
+746 NVADEIMKQS

>member
-1 MCIAPDGGRR
+1 MSAQSE
-11 LAGPET
+11 L
-17 AALKAAP
+17 
-24 HGIQP
+24 
-29 AGLAKPAALP
+29 
-39 QKPPNQRH
+39 
-47 PKSDAAPFCMTAD
+47 S
-60 VEAFMADFDLGK
+60 K

-92 ILYYTGVSHRI
+92 ILYYTGVSHKI

-154 VNRSLRVLDGAIFII
+154 VNRSLRVLDGAVFVI

-193 IIFINKL
+193 VIYINKL
-200 DRTGADFFRAF
+200 DRTGANFDYAF
-211 ATLKEKLDIV
+211 STLKEKLDIV
-221 ALPLQLPIGIEDSF
+221 AIPLQFPIGAEENLKGI
-235 LGVIDLVEMKA
+235 VDLVEMKA
-246 IIWEGG
+246 LIWEGD
-252 ELGAKFHDEE
+252 ELGAKFNVVE
-262 IPEAMK
+262 IPEELQEK
-268 EQAAEYRQNLLDT
+268 AAEWRENLLDT
-281 ALSVDNEAMEEYF
+281 ALAMDNAAMEEYF
-294 DKGDVSVETLKRC
+294 EKGDVSVEVLKKC
-307 IKAGAISGAFRP
+307 IKKGTISGEFRP
-319 VLCGTAFKNKGVQP
+319 VVCGSSFKNKGVQP
-333 LLDAVLDYL
+333 LLDAIIDYL
-342 PSPVDVPGI
+342 PAPDDVEGIRIAPPEDEEVDENTLPIIPVDPDG
-351 RVAPEEGQDDDPNA
+351 
-365 RRIKADPNAPFAG
+365 KFAG

-389 TLTFVRVYAGTLKS
+389 SLTFVRVYRGVLRS
-403 SDTVMNTTKG
+403 GDTVLNTTHG
-413 HKERIGRM
+413 HKERIGRI

-429 AEIKEV
+429 LELKEV

-449 GTGDTLASSDDPV
+449 KTGDTLADSSDPV
-462 VLERMAFPVPV
+462 ILERMQFPVPV

-481 TKEGVEKM
+481 TKEAVEKM
-489 TLGLQKLAGE
+489 TLALQKLAAE
-499 DPSLRL
+499 DPSLQL

-515 LSGMGELHLEIIID
+515 LSGMGELHLDIIID
-529 RLKREYGVDA
+529 RLRREYGVDA

-549 ETISKSHTETYTHKK
+549 ETITQPHTEVYTHKK
-564 QSGGSG
+564 QSGGAG

-577 VFEPQE
+577 IFEPTE
-583 RNEGVLFENK
+583 RNEGIVFENK
-593 VVGGT
+593 IVGGA
-598 VPKEY
+598 VPREY
-603 IPAVEKG
+603 IPAVDKG
-610 IRNQADTGVLAG
+610 IRNQASSGVLAG
-622 FPTVDFKYTLVD
+622 FQTVDFKFTLVD

-646 FEIAA
+646 FEIAG
-651 KACFREGMKKAGPI
+651 KACFREGMKKAGPV

-670 MDVEITTPQDH
+670 MDVEITTPNDH

-686 GDLNRRRGQIQNQ
+686 GDLNRRRGMIQNQ
-699 ESSGSTVIV
+699 ETAGSTVMV
-708 RAHVPLKE
+708 RAYVPLKE

-721 SHLRSMTKGR
+721 SDLRSMTKGR

-746 NIADEIMTKS
+746 NVADEIINQS
-756 A
+756 S

>member
-1 MCIAPDGGRR
+1 
-11 LAGPET
+11 
-17 AALKAAP
+17 
-24 HGIQP
+24 
-29 AGLAKPAALP
+29 
-39 QKPPNQRH
+39 
-47 PKSDAAPFCMTAD
+47 
-60 VEAFMADFDLGK
+60 
-72 IRNIGITA
+72 
-80 HIDAGKT
+80 
-87 TTTER
+87 
-92 ILYYTGVSHRI
+92 
-103 GEVHDGNTTTDYMD
+103 
-117 QERERGITI
+117 
-126 TSAAVTCEWKD
+126 
-137 HRINII
+137 
-143 DTPGHI
+143 
-149 DFNIE
+149 
-154 VNRSLRVLDGAIFII
+154 
-169 EGVAGVQPQSET
+169 
-181 NWRLADRYNVPR
+181 
-193 IIFINKL
+193 
-200 DRTGADFFRAF
+200 
-211 ATLKEKLDIV
+211 
-221 ALPLQLPIGIEDSF
+221 
-235 LGVIDLVEMKA
+235 
-246 IIWEGG
+246 
-252 ELGAKFHDEE
+252 
-262 IPEAMK
+262 
-268 EQAAEYRQNLLDT
+268 
-281 ALSVDNEAMEEYF
+281 
-294 DKGDVSVETLKRC
+294 
-307 IKAGAISGAFRP
+307 
-319 VLCGTAFKNKGVQP
+319 
-333 LLDAVLDYL
+333 
-342 PSPVDVPGI
+342 
-351 RVAPEEGQDDDPNA
+351 VAPEEGQEDDPNA
-365 RRIKADPNAPFAG
+365 RRIKADVTAPFAG

-389 TLTFVRVYAGTLKS
+389 TLTFVRVYSGSLKS
-403 SDTVMNTTKG
+403 SDTVLNTTKG

-449 GTGDTLASSDDPV
+449 GTGDTLAAAEDPV

-529 RLKREYGVDA
+529 RLRREYGVDA

-549 ETISKSHTETYTHKK
+549 ETISRSHTETYTHKK

-577 VFEPQE
+577 IFEPQE
-583 RNEGVLFENK
+583 RNDGVLFENK
-593 VVGGT
+593 VVGGAI
-598 VPKEY
+598 PKEY

-610 IRNQADTGVLAG
+610 IKNQADTGVLAG

-686 GDLNRRRGQIQNQ
+686 GDINRRRGMIQNQ
-699 ESSGSTVIV
+699 ESSGSTIIV

-746 NIADEIMTKS
+746 NIADEIMAKS

>member
-1 MCIAPDGGRR
+1 
-11 LAGPET
+11 
-17 AALKAAP
+17 
-24 HGIQP
+24 
-29 AGLAKPAALP
+29 
-39 QKPPNQRH
+39 
-47 PKSDAAPFCMTAD
+47 MTGSLD
-60 VEAFMADFDLGK
+60 R

-92 ILYYTGVSHRI
+92 ILYYTGMSHRI
-103 GEVHDGNTTTDYMD
+103 GEVHDGNTTTDYME

-126 TSAAVTCEWKD
+126 TSAAVTCEWKN

-154 VNRSLRVLDGAIFII
+154 VNRSLRVLDGAVFII

-193 IIFINKL
+193 VVFINKL
-200 DRTGADFFRAF
+200 DRTGADFFRSVAS
-211 ATLKEKLDIV
+211 LKEKLDIV
-221 ALPLQLPIGIEDSF
+221 ALPLQLPIGAEDKF
-235 LGVIDLVEMKA
+235 VGVVDLVEMKA

-252 ELGAKFHDEE
+252 ELGAKYHDEP
-262 IPEAMK
+262 IPADLLD
-268 EQAAEYRQNLLDT
+268 QAKEYRQLLLDT
-281 ALSVDNEAMEEYF
+281 ALSVDDAAMEEYF
-294 DKGDVSVETLKRC
+294 ERGDVATATLKRC
-307 IKAGAISGAFRP
+307 IKAGSISGAFRP

-333 LLDAVLDYL
+333 LLDAVIDYL

-351 RVAPEEGQDDDPNA
+351 KVAAEDDEDERA
-365 RRIKADPNAPFAG
+365 ERRIIKADPTAPFAG

-389 TLTFVRVYAGTLKS
+389 TLTFVRVYAGTLRS
-403 SDTVMNTTKG
+403 GDTVLNTTRE
-413 HKERIGRM
+413 HRERIGRM

-429 AEIKEV
+429 QEIKEV
-435 HAGDI
+435 QAGDI

-449 GTGDTLASSDDPV
+449 ATGDTLASEKDPV

-473 IDISVEPK
+473 IDISVEPR
-481 TKEGVEKM
+481 TKEAVEKM

-505 KTDQE
+505 RTDQE
-510 TGQTI
+510 SGQTI

-529 RLKREYGVDA
+529 RLRREYGVEA

-549 ETISKSHTETYTHKK
+549 ETITRPYTETYTHKK
-564 QSGGSG
+564 QTGGSG

-577 VFEPQE
+577 IFEPQE
-583 RNEGVLFENK
+583 RNGGVVFENA
-593 VVGGT
+593 VVGGA

-610 IRNQADTGVLAG
+610 IRSQAETGVLAG
-622 FPTVDFKYTLVD
+622 FPTVDFRYTLID

-651 KACFREGMKKAGPI
+651 KAAFREGMKKAGPI

-670 MDVEITTPQDH
+670 MDVEVTTPQDH

-686 GDLNRRRGQIQNQ
+686 GDLNRRRGMIQSQ

-721 SHLRSMTKGR
+721 SDLRSMTKGR

-746 NIADEIMTKS
+746 NIADEIMAKS

>member
-1 MCIAPDGGRR
+1 
-11 LAGPET
+11 
-17 AALKAAP
+17 
-24 HGIQP
+24 
-29 AGLAKPAALP
+29 
-39 QKPPNQRH
+39 
-47 PKSDAAPFCMTAD
+47 
-60 VEAFMADFDLGK
+60 MATSLDK

-92 ILYYTGVSHRI
+92 ILHYTGVSHKI

-126 TSAAVTCEWKD
+126 TSAAVTCEWKE

-154 VNRSLRVLDGAIFII
+154 VNRSLRVLDGAVFII

-211 ATLKEKLDIV
+211 ASLKDKLDIV
-221 ALPLQLPIGIEDSF
+221 ALPVQLPIGIEDKF
-235 LGVIDLVEMKA
+235 LGVVDLVEMKA

-252 ELGAKFHDEE
+252 DLGAKFHDEP
-262 IPEAMK
+262 IPEDLV
-268 EQAAEYRQNLLDT
+268 EQAKEYRQLLLDT
-281 ALSVDNEAMEEYF
+281 AVGVDDKAMEEYF
-294 DKGDVSVETLKRC
+294 EKGDVSVATLKRC
-307 IKAGAISGAFRP
+307 IKLGTISGAFYP

-333 LLDAVLDYL
+333 LLDAVLDFL
-342 PSPVDVPGI
+342 PSPIDVPGI
-351 RVAPEEGQDDDPNA
+351 SIAAEEGEEDGEHSNR

-389 TLTFVRVYAGTLKS
+389 ALTFVRVYAGTLKS
-403 SDTVMNTTKG
+403 GDTVMNTTKDSR
-413 HKERIGRM
+413 ERIGRM

-435 HAGDI
+435 SAGDI

-481 TKEGVEKM
+481 TKEAVEKM

-510 TGQTI
+510 SGQTI

-529 RLKREYGVDA
+529 RLRREYGVDCS
-539 NIGAP
+539 IGAP

-549 ETISKSHTETYTHKK
+549 ETITKAHTEIYTHKK

-570 QYAEVKI
+570 QYAEVK
-577 VFEPQE
+577 
-583 RNEGVLFENK
+583 VLFEPNERNAGVVFANK

-610 IRNQADTGVLAG
+610 IRVQSDTGVLAG
-622 FPTVDFKYTLVD
+622 FPTVDFKYTLTD

-670 MDVEITTPQDH
+670 MDVEVTTPQDH
-681 VGDVV
+681 VGDCV
-686 GDLNRRRGQIQNQ
+686 GDLNRRRGMIQSQ
-699 ESSGSTVIV
+699 DSSGSTILV

-721 SHLRSMTKGR
+721 SDLRSMTKGR

-746 NIADEIMTKS
+746 NIADEIMAKS

>member
-1 MCIAPDGGRR
+1 
-11 LAGPET
+11 
-17 AALKAAP
+17 
-24 HGIQP
+24 
-29 AGLAKPAALP
+29 
-39 QKPPNQRH
+39 
-47 PKSDAAPFCMTAD
+47 
-60 VEAFMADFDLGK
+60 MATHTPLER

-92 ILYYTGVSHRI
+92 ILYYTGKSHKI
-103 GEVHDGNTTTDYMD
+103 GEVHDGNTTTDYMA

-126 TSAAVTCEWKD
+126 TSAAVTAVWND

-154 VNRSLRVLDGAIFII
+154 VNRSLRVLDGAVFII

-193 IIFINKL
+193 LIFVNKL
-200 DRTGADFFRAF
+200 DRTGADFYKACD
-211 ATLKEKLDIV
+211 TLTEKLGIKWI
-221 ALPLQLPIGIEDSF
+221 ALQLPIGAEEN
-235 LGVIDLVEMKA
+235 LKGVVDLVEMKA
-246 IIWEGG
+246 LIWEGDD
-252 ELGAKFHDEE
+252 LGASFHEAP
-262 IPEAMK
+262 IPEDMV
-268 EQAAEYRQNLLDT
+268 EQAAEWREKMLDMVVS
-281 ALSVDNEAMEEYF
+281 ADDEAMEAYLS
-294 DKGDVSVETLKRC
+294 GDPVPVALLKRA
-307 IKAGAISGAFRP
+307 IKKGTISGEFRP
-319 VLCGTAFKNKGVQP
+319 VMCGSAFKNKGVQP
-333 LLDAVLDYL
+333 LLDGVLDYL
-342 PSPVDVPGI
+342 PSPIDIPGI
-351 RVAPEEGQDDDPNA
+351 KVAPDEGMDETQD
-365 RRIKADPNAPFAG
+365 RRSIPADLEAPFAG

-389 TLTFVRVYAGTLKS
+389 NLTFVRVYRGILRQG
-403 SDTVMNTTKG
+403 DMVMNTTKG
-413 HKERIGRM
+413 QRERIGRM

-429 AEIKEV
+429 EEIKEV
-435 HAGDI
+435 IAGDI

-462 VLERMAFPVPV
+462 ILERMAFPVPV

-481 TKEGVEKM
+481 TKDAVEKM
-489 TLGLQKLAGE
+489 SIGLGKLAGE
-499 DPSLRL
+499 DPSLRV

-510 TGQTI
+510 TGQVI
-515 LSGMGELHLEIIID
+515 LSGMGELHLEIIVD
-529 RLKREYGVDA
+529 RLRREYNVDC

-549 ETISKSHTETYTHKK
+549 ETITKSHTETYTHKK

-577 VFEPQE
+577 VFEPRE
-583 RNEGVLFENK
+583 RNDGIEFVNG
-593 VVGGT
+593 VVGGS

-603 IPAVEKG
+603 IPAVDKG
-610 IRNQADTGVLAG
+610 IKVQADTGVLAG
-622 FPTVDFKYTLVD
+622 FPTVDFKYSLID

-651 KACFREGMKKAGPI
+651 KACFREGMKKAGPV

-670 MDVEITTPQDH
+670 MDVEVTTPQDH

-686 GDLNRRRGQIQNQ
+686 GDLNRRRGVIQNQ
-699 ESSGSTVIV
+699 DMAGTSVIV

-721 SHLRSMTKGR
+721 SNLRGMTKGR
-731 ASFTMQFHHYDPVPR
+731 ASFSMQFHHYDPVPR
-746 NIADEIMTKS
+746 NVADEIMKQS

>member
-1 MCIAPDGGRR
+1 VSESVQEAKS
-11 LAGPET
+11 
-17 AALKAAP
+17 AL
-24 HGIQP
+24 
-29 AGLAKPAALP
+29 
-39 QKPPNQRH
+39 
-47 PKSDAAPFCMTAD
+47 S
-60 VEAFMADFDLGK
+60 K

-92 ILYYTGVSHRI
+92 ILYYTGVSHKI
-103 GEVHDGNTTTDYMD
+103 GEVHDGNTTTDYMA

-126 TSAAVTCEWKD
+126 TSAAVTCEWND

-154 VNRSLRVLDGAIFII
+154 VNRSLRVLDGAIFVI

-200 DRTGADFFRAF
+200 DRTGADFYYAF
-211 ATLKEKLDIV
+211 STLKEKLDIV
-221 ALPLQLPIGIEDSF
+221 AVPLQLPIGAEENF
-235 LGVIDLVEMKA
+235 VGVVDLVEMRA
-246 IIWEGG
+246 IVWEGG
-252 ELGAKFHDEE
+252 ELGAKFHYEE
-262 IPEAMK
+262 IPADLKEKAEEA
-268 EQAAEYRQNLLDT
+268 RQTLLDT
-281 ALSVDNEAMEEYF
+281 ALAMDNDAMEEYF
-294 DKGDVSVETLKRC
+294 EKGDVDVATLKKC
-307 IKAGAISGAFRP
+307 IKKGAISGEFRP
-319 VLCGTAFKNKGVQP
+319 VMCGTAFKNKGVQP
-333 LLDAVLDYL
+333 LLDAVIDYL
-342 PSPVDVPGI
+342 PAPDEVEGIRIAPPEGEEVDENFLPIVPVDPDG
-351 RVAPEEGQDDDPNA
+351 
-365 RRIKADPNAPFAG
+365 KFAG
-378 LAFKIINDKYG
+378 LAFKIISDKYG
-389 TLTFVRVYAGTLKS
+389 TLTFVRVYRGVLNAG
-403 SDTVMNTTKG
+403 DTILNTTKG
-413 HKERIGRM
+413 HKERVGRM

-429 AEIKEV
+429 QEV
-435 HAGDI
+435 KSVGAGDI

-449 GTGDTLASSDDPV
+449 VTGDTLADAADPV
-462 VLERMAFPVPV
+462 VLERMQFPVPV

-481 TKEGVEKM
+481 TKDAVEKM
-489 TLGLQKLAGE
+489 TLALQKLTAE
-499 DPSLRL
+499 DPSLHL

-515 LSGMGELHLEIIID
+515 LSGMGELHLDIIVD
-529 RLKREYGVDA
+529 RLRREYGVDA

-549 ETISKSHTETYTHKK
+549 ETITKPHVETYTHKK

-577 VFEPQE
+577 EFAPSDKPDEII
-583 RNEGVLFENK
+583 FTNK
-593 VVGGT
+593 IVGGT

-610 IRNQADTGVLAG
+610 IRMQSTTGVLAG
-622 FPTVDFKYTLVD
+622 FPTVDFQFTLLD

-651 KACFREGMKKAGPI
+651 KACFREGMKNAGPV

-670 MDVEITTPQDH
+670 MDVEITTPNDH

-686 GDLNRRRGQIQNQ
+686 GDLNRRRGIIQSQ
-699 ESSGSTVIV
+699 ETSGSTVMI
-708 RAHVPLKE
+708 RAQVPLKE

-721 SHLRSMTKGR
+721 SHLRSATKGR

-746 NIADEIMTKS
+746 NVAEEIMAKS

>member
-1 MCIAPDGGRR
+1 MTDDSVQGAKS
-11 LAGPET
+11 
-17 AALKAAP
+17 AL
-24 HGIQP
+24 
-29 AGLAKPAALP
+29 
-39 QKPPNQRH
+39 
-47 PKSDAAPFCMTAD
+47 S
-60 VEAFMADFDLGK
+60 K

-92 ILYYTGVSHRI
+92 MLYYTGMSHRI
-103 GEVHDGNTTTDYMD
+103 GEVHDGNTTTDYME

-126 TSAAVTCEWKD
+126 TSAAVTCEWEG

-154 VNRSLRVLDGAIFII
+154 VNRSLRVLDGAIFVI

-200 DRTGADFFRAF
+200 DRTGADFDYAF
-211 ATLKEKLDIV
+211 STLKEKLDIV
-221 ALPLQLPIGIEDSF
+221 AIPLQLPIGSEENMV
-235 LGVIDLVEMKA
+235 GVVDLVEMRA
-246 IIWEGG
+246 IVWEGG
-252 ELGAKFHDEE
+252 ELGAKFHYEE
-262 IPEAMK
+262 IPAELKERAEEA
-268 EQAAEYRQNLLDT
+268 RQNLLDT
-281 ALSVDNEAMEEYF
+281 ALSVDTAAMEEYF
-294 DKGDVSVETLKRC
+294 DKGEVDVATLKRC
-307 IKAGAISGAFRP
+307 IKKGTIAGEFRP

-333 LLDAVLDYL
+333 LLDAVIDYL
-342 PSPVDVPGI
+342 PAPDEVEGIRIAPPEDKEVDESFLPIIPVD
-351 RVAPEEGQDDDPNA
+351 PEG
-365 RRIKADPNAPFAG
+365 KFAG
-378 LAFKIINDKYG
+378 LAFKIISDKYG
-389 TLTFVRVYAGTLKS
+389 TLTFVRVYRGVLNTG
-403 SDTVMNTTKG
+403 DTVLNTTKG
-413 HKERIGRM
+413 TKERVGRM

-429 AEIKEV
+429 QEV
-435 HAGDI
+435 KSVGAGDI

-449 GTGDTLASSDDPV
+449 VTGDTLADAADPV
-462 VLERMAFPVPV
+462 VLERMQFPVPV

-481 TKEGVEKM
+481 TKDAVEKM
-489 TLGLQKLAGE
+489 TLALQKLTAE
-499 DPSLRL
+499 DPSLHLR
-505 KTDQE
+505 TDQE

-515 LSGMGELHLEIIID
+515 LSGMGELHLDIIVD
-529 RLKREYGVDA
+529 RLRREYGVDA

-549 ETISKSHTETYTHKK
+549 ETITQSHTETYTHKK

-570 QYAEVKI
+570 QFAEVKI
-577 VFEPQE
+577 TFEPLTE
-583 RNEGVLFENK
+583 KGAEEILFENK
-593 VVGGT
+593 IVGGA

-610 IRNQADTGVLAG
+610 VRMQSTTGVLAG
-622 FPTVDFKYTLVD
+622 FDTVGFKFTLED

-651 KACFREGMKKAGPI
+651 KACFREGMKKAGPV

-670 MDVEITTPQDH
+670 MDVEITTPNDH

-686 GDLNRRRGQIQNQ
+686 GDLNRRRGIIQNQ
-699 ESSGSTVIV
+699 ETSGSTVLI
-708 RAHVPLKE
+708 RSQVPLKE

-721 SHLRSMTKGR
+721 SHLRSATKGR
-731 ASFTMQFHHYDPVPR
+731 ASFTMQFHHYEPVPR
-746 NIADEIMTKS
+746 NVQDEII
-756 A
+756 AERA

>member
-1 MCIAPDGGRR
+1 
-11 LAGPET
+11 
-17 AALKAAP
+17 
-24 HGIQP
+24 
-29 AGLAKPAALP
+29 
-39 QKPPNQRH
+39 
-47 PKSDAAPFCMTAD
+47 
-60 VEAFMADFDLGK
+60 MATSLEK

-92 ILYYTGVSHRI
+92 ILHYTGVSHKI
-103 GEVHDGNTTTDYMD
+103 GEVHDGNTTTDYME

-154 VNRSLRVLDGAIFII
+154 VNRSLRVLDGAVFII

-211 ATLKEKLDIV
+211 ASLKDKLDII
-221 ALPLQLPIGIEDSF
+221 ALPLQLPIGIEDKF
-235 LGVIDLVEMKA
+235 IGVVDLVEMKA
-246 IIWEGG
+246 IVWEGG
-252 ELGAKFHDEE
+252 DLGAKFHDEP
-262 IPEAMK
+262 IPEDLVD
-268 EQAAEYRQNLLDT
+268 QAQEYRQLLLDT
-281 ALSVDNEAMEEYF
+281 AVGVDDKAMEEYF
-294 DKGDVSVETLKRC
+294 EHGDVSVETLKRC
-307 IKAGAISGAFRP
+307 IKLGTISGAFYP

-333 LLDAVLDYL
+333 LLDAVLDFL
-342 PSPVDVPGI
+342 PSPIDVPGI
-351 RVAPEEGQDDDPNA
+351 SIAAEEGEEDGEHSNR
-365 RRIKADPNAPFAG
+365 RRIRANPDAPFAG

-389 TLTFVRVYAGTLKS
+389 ALTFVRVYAGTLKS
-403 SDTVMNTTKG
+403 GDTVLNTTKD

-429 AEIKEV
+429 QEVKEV
-435 HAGDI
+435 SAGDI

-449 GTGDTLASSDDPV
+449 GTGDTLAAAEDPV
-462 VLERMAFPVPV
+462 ILERMTFPVPV

-489 TLGLQKLAGE
+489 TLGLQKLASE

-515 LSGMGELHLEIIID
+515 LSGMGELHLDIIID
-529 RLKREYGVDA
+529 RLRREYGVDA

-549 ETISKSHTETYTHKK
+549 ETITKSHTEIYTHKK

-577 VFEPQE
+577 VFEPME
-583 RNEGVLFENK
+583 RNGGVVFANK

-610 IRNQADTGVLAG
+610 IRVQADTGVLAG
-622 FPTVDFKYTLVD
+622 FQTVDFKYTLTD

-670 MDVEITTPQDH
+670 MDVEVTTPQDH

-686 GDLNRRRGQIQNQ
+686 GDINRRRGQIQNQ
-699 ESSGSTVIV
+699 ESSGSTIIV
-708 RAHVPLKE
+708 RAHAPLKE

-721 SHLRSMTKGR
+721 SDLRSMTKGR

-746 NIADEIMTKS
+746 NIADEIMAKS

>member
-1 MCIAPDGGRR
+1 MG
-11 LAGPET
+11 L
-17 AALKAAP
+17 AAP
-24 HGIQP
+24 VVVWRP
-29 AGLAKPAALP
+29 LVSETPL
-39 QKPPNQRH
+39 
-47 PKSDAAPFCMTAD
+47 
-60 VEAFMADFDLGK
+60 EK

-92 ILYYTGVSHRI
+92 ILYYTGVSHKI
-103 GEVHDGNTTTDYMD
+103 GEVHDGNTTTDYME

-126 TSAAVTCEWKD
+126 TSAAVTCEWKS

-154 VNRSLRVLDGAIFII
+154 VNRSLRVLDGAVFII

-181 NWRLADRYNVPR
+181 VWRQADRYGVPR
-193 IIFINKL
+193 FCFINKL
-200 DRTGADFFRAF
+200 DRTGADFYRAF
-211 ATLKEKLDIV
+211 DTLKEKLDIV
-221 ALPLQLPIGIEDSF
+221 ALPLQLPIGTEDQF
-235 LGVIDLVEMKA
+235 VGVVDLVEMKA

-252 ELGAKFHDEE
+252 ELGAKYHDAP
-262 IPEAMK
+262 IPADLVEKAK
-268 EQAAEYRQNLLDT
+268 EHRQTLLDT
-281 ALSVDNEAMEEYF
+281 ALSVDDAAMEEYF
-294 DKGDVSVETLKRC
+294 ESGDVATETLKRC
-307 IKAGAISGAFRP
+307 IKAGTISGAFRP

-351 RVAPEEGQDDDPNA
+351 KIAAEEGEDEHA
-365 RRIKADPNAPFAG
+365 ERRRIKADAGAPFAG

-389 TLTFVRVYAGTLKS
+389 TLTFVRVYAGTLRS
-403 SDTVMNTTKG
+403 GDTVLNTTRD

-435 HAGDI
+435 SAGDI

-449 GTGDTLASSDDPV
+449 MTGDTLAAASDPV

-473 IDISVEPK
+473 IDISVEPR
-481 TKEGVEKM
+481 TKESVEKM
-489 TLGLQKLAGE
+489 TIGLQKLAGE

-505 KTDQE
+505 RTDQE
-510 TGQTI
+510 SGQTI

-529 RLKREYGVDA
+529 RLKREYGVEA

-549 ETISKSHTETYTHKK
+549 ETITRPHTEIYTHKK

-570 QYAEVKI
+570 QYAEVKV
-577 VFEPQE
+577 VFEPME
-583 RNEGVLFENK
+583 RNGGIVFENK
-593 VVGGT
+593 VVGGS
-598 VPKEY
+598 VPREY

-610 IRNQADTGVLAG
+610 IRVQAETGVLAG

-651 KACFREGMKKAGPI
+651 KACFRDGMKKASPI

-686 GDLNRRRGQIQNQ
+686 GDINRRRGMIQNQ
-699 ESSGSTVIV
+699 ESSGSTIIV

-721 SHLRSMTKGR
+721 SDLRSMTKGR

-746 NIADEIMTKS
+746 NIADEIMAKS

>member
-1 MCIAPDGGRR
+1 MSVTPLD
-11 LAGPET
+11 
-17 AALKAAP
+17 
-24 HGIQP
+24 
-29 AGLAKPAALP
+29 
-39 QKPPNQRH
+39 
-47 PKSDAAPFCMTAD
+47 
-60 VEAFMADFDLGK
+60 K

-92 ILYYTGVSHRI
+92 ILYYTGVSHKI
-103 GEVHDGNTTTDYMD
+103 GEVHDGNTTTDYME

-137 HRINII
+137 TRINII

-200 DRTGADFFRAF
+200 DRTGADFYRAF
-211 ATLKEKLDIV
+211 DTLLEKLDIV
-221 ALPLQLPIGIEDSF
+221 ALPLQLPIGVEDGF
-235 LGVIDLVEMKA
+235 LGVVDLVEMKA

-252 ELGAKFHDEE
+252 ELGAKYHYED
-262 IPEAMK
+262 IPADM
-268 EQAAEYRQNLLDT
+268 AELVATHRQTLLDT
-281 ALSVDNEAMEEYF
+281 ALSVDEQAMEEYF
-294 DKGDVSVETLKRC
+294 DKGDVSIETMKRC
-307 IKAGAISGAFRP
+307 IKRGTIDGTFRP

-333 LLDAVLDYL
+333 LLDAVIDYL
-342 PSPVDVPGI
+342 PSPIDVPGI
-351 RVAPEEGQDDDPNA
+351 AVAVEEGDDEEHIA
-365 RRIKADPNAPFAG
+365 HRRRIKADPKAPFAG
-378 LAFKIINDKYG
+378 LAFKIINDKFG
-389 TLTFVRVYAGTLKS
+389 ALTFVRVYAGTLKS
-403 SDTVMNTTKG
+403 GDTVMNTTKG
-413 HKERIGRM
+413 HRERIGRM

-429 AEIKEV
+429 DAITEV
-435 HAGDI
+435 EAGDI

-449 GTGDTLASSDDPV
+449 GTGDTLASAEDPV

-473 IDISVEPK
+473 IDISVEPR
-481 TKEGVEKM
+481 TKEAVEKM

-505 KTDQE
+505 RTDQE

-529 RLKREYGVDA
+529 RLRREYGVDC

-549 ETISKSHTETYTHKK
+549 ETISKAHTETYTHKK

-577 VFEPQE
+577 IFEPLE
-583 RNEGVLFENK
+583 RNTGVVFENK
-593 VVGGT
+593 VVGGAI
-598 VPKEY
+598 PKEY

-610 IRNQADTGVLAG
+610 IKVQADTGVLAG
-622 FPTVDFKYTLVD
+622 FPTVDFKYTLID

-651 KACFREGMKKAGPI
+651 KACFRDGMKNAGPI

-670 MDVEITTPQDH
+670 MDVEVTTPQDH

-708 RAHVPLKE
+708 RAHAPLKE

-746 NIADEIMTKS
+746 NVADEIMKKS

>member
-1 MCIAPDGGRR
+1 MPRTTPLER
-11 LAGPET
+11 
-17 AALKAAP
+17 
-24 HGIQP
+24 
-29 AGLAKPAALP
+29 
-39 QKPPNQRH
+39 
-47 PKSDAAPFCMTAD
+47 
-60 VEAFMADFDLGK
+60 

-92 ILYYTGVSHRI
+92 ILYYTGVSHKI
-103 GEVHDGNTTTDYMD
+103 GEVHDGNTTTDYME

-154 VNRSLRVLDGAIFII
+154 VNRSLRVLDGAVFII

-193 IIFINKL
+193 IIFINKM
-200 DRTGADFFRAF
+200 DRTGADFYRAVQ
-211 ATLKEKLDIV
+211 TLKDKLGITP
-221 ALPLQLPIGIEDSF
+221 LELQLPIGVEDTF
-235 LGVIDLVEMKA
+235 VGVVDVVEMKA
-246 IIWEGG
+246 VVWEGG
-252 ELGAKFHDEE
+252 ELGAKFHDAP
-262 IPEAMK
+262 IPDALK
-268 EQAAEYRQNLLDT
+268 EQAAEYRQKLLDT
-281 ALSVDNEAMEEYF
+281 ALSVDDAAMEEYF
-294 DKGDVSVETLKRC
+294 DKGDVSVATLKRC
-307 IKAGAISGAFRP
+307 IKKGTISGAFRP
-319 VLCGTAFKNKGVQP
+319 VLCGTAFKNKGVQT

-351 RVAPEEGQDDDPNA
+351 QVALEEGGDETA
-365 RRIKADPNAPFAG
+365 ERRRIRADDNAPFAG

-389 TLTFVRVYAGTLKS
+389 TLTFVRVYAGKLS
-403 SDTVMNTTKG
+403 SGDMVLNTTKG

-435 HAGDI
+435 YAGDI

-449 GTGDTLASSDDPV
+449 ATGDTLAAAEDPV

-473 IDISVEPK
+473 IDVSVEPK
-481 TKEGVEKM
+481 TKDSVEKM
-489 TLGLQKLAGE
+489 TLALQKLAGE

-505 KTDQE
+505 RTDQE
-510 TGQTI
+510 SGQTI
-515 LSGMGELHLEIIID
+515 LSGMGELHLEIIVD

-539 NIGAP
+539 AVGAP

-549 ETISKSHTETYTHKK
+549 ETITRAHTETYTHKK

-570 QYAEVKI
+570 QYAEVKV
-577 VFEPQE
+577 VFEPLE
-583 RNEGVLFENK
+583 RNGGIVFENK
-593 VVGGT
+593 VVGGA
-598 VPKEY
+598 VPKEF

-610 IRNQADTGVLAG
+610 IRAQSSTGVLAG
-622 FPTVDFKYTLVD
+622 FPTVDFKFSLVD

-651 KACFREGMKKAGPI
+651 KACFREGMKKAAPV

-670 MDVEITTPQDH
+670 MDVEVTTPPDH

-686 GDLNRRRGQIQNQ
+686 GDLNRRRGMIQNQ
-699 ESSGSTVIV
+699 EMAATSVVV

-721 SHLRSMTKGR
+721 SDLRSMTMGR

-746 NIADEIMTKS
+746 NIADEIMAKS

>member
-1 MCIAPDGGRR
+1 MSDIAPNP
-11 LAGPET
+11 LA
-17 AALKAAP
+17 L
-24 HGIQP
+24 
-29 AGLAKPAALP
+29 
-39 QKPPNQRH
+39 
-47 PKSDAAPFCMTAD
+47 
-60 VEAFMADFDLGK
+60 

-103 GEVHDGNTTTDYMD
+103 GEVHDGNTTTDYME

-126 TSAAVTCEWKD
+126 TSAAVTCEWKE

-154 VNRSLRVLDGAIFII
+154 VNRSLRVLDGAVFII

-193 IIFINKL
+193 VIFINKL
-200 DRTGADFFRAF
+200 DRTGADFYRAF
-211 ATLKEKLDIV
+211 DTLKEKLDII
-221 ALPLQLPIGIEDSF
+221 ALPLQLPIGIEDQF
-235 LGVIDLVEMKA
+235 IGVVDLVEMKA
-246 IIWEGG
+246 IVWEGG

-262 IPEAMK
+262 IPADMAEK
-268 EQAAEYRQNLLDT
+268 AAEARVLLLDT
-281 ALSVDNEAMEEYF
+281 ALSVDTVAMEEYF

-307 IKAGAISGAFRP
+307 IKLGTISGAFRP

-342 PSPVDVPGI
+342 PSPIDVPGI
-351 RVAPEEGQDDDPNA
+351 KVATEEDDAPDKVMRVIPANSS
-365 RRIKADPNAPFAG
+365 APFAG

-403 SDTVMNTTKG
+403 GDTVMNTTKD

-449 GTGDTLASSDDPV
+449 GTGDTLASADDPV
-462 VLERMAFPVPV
+462 ILERMAFPIPV

-481 TKEGVEKM
+481 TKDGVEKM

-510 TGQTI
+510 SGQTI

-529 RLKREYGVDA
+529 RLRREYGVEA

-564 QSGGSG
+564 QTGGSG

-577 VFEPQE
+577 LFEPQE
-583 RNEGVLFENK
+583 RNAGVLFENK

-610 IRNQADTGVLAG
+610 IRNQAETGVLAG
-622 FPTVDFKYTLVD
+622 FPTVDFKYSLVD

-651 KACFREGMKKAGPI
+651 KACFRDGMKRASPI

-670 MDVEITTPQDH
+670 MEVEVTTPQDH

-686 GDLNRRRGQIQNQ
+686 GDLNRRRGTIQSQ

-721 SHLRSMTKGR
+721 NQLRGMTKGR

-746 NIADEIMTKS
+746 NIADEIMAKS

>member
-1 MCIAPDGGRR
+1 MPGTP
-11 LAGPET
+11 LE
-17 AALKAAP
+17 
-24 HGIQP
+24 
-29 AGLAKPAALP
+29 
-39 QKPPNQRH
+39 
-47 PKSDAAPFCMTAD
+47 
-60 VEAFMADFDLGK
+60 K

-92 ILYYTGVSHRI
+92 ILYYTGMSHRI
-103 GEVHDGNTTTDYMD
+103 GEVHDGNTTTDYME

-126 TSAAVTCEWKD
+126 TSAAVTCEWHD

-154 VNRSLRVLDGAIFII
+154 VNRSLRVLDGAVFII

-181 NWRLADRYNVPR
+181 NWRLADRYNLPR
-193 IIFINKL
+193 VIFINKL

-221 ALPLQLPIGIEDSF
+221 ALPLQLPIGIEDKF
-235 LGVIDLVEMKA
+235 VGVVDLVEMKA
-246 IIWEGG
+246 IVWEGG
-252 ELGAKFHDEE
+252 ELGAKYHDEA
-262 IPEAMK
+262 IPADLAD
-268 EQAAEYRQNLLDT
+268 QAKEYRQLLLDT
-281 ALSVDNEAMEEYF
+281 ALSVDDAAMEEYF
-294 DKGDVSVETLKRC
+294 DKGDVEVATLKRC
-307 IKAGAISGAFRP
+307 IKAGTISGAFRP

-333 LLDAVLDYL
+333 LLDAVIDYL

-351 RVAPEEGQDDDPNA
+351 AVAAEEGEDDHA
-365 RRIKADPNAPFAG
+365 EHVERRRIKADPSAAFAG

-389 TLTFVRVYAGTLKS
+389 TLTFVRIYAGTLKS
-403 SDTVMNTTKG
+403 GDMVMNTTKG
-413 HKERIGRM
+413 HRERIGRM

-435 HAGDI
+435 YAGDI

-449 GTGDTLASSDDPV
+449 TTGDTLASQQDQV

-473 IDISVEPK
+473 IDISVEPR
-481 TKEGVEKM
+481 TKEAVEKM
-489 TLGLQKLAGE
+489 SLALQKLAAE

-505 KTDQE
+505 RTDPE
-510 TGQTI
+510 TSQTI

-529 RLKREYGVDA
+529 RLRREYGVEA

-549 ETISKSHTETYTHKK
+549 ETITRPHTETYTHKK
-564 QSGGSG
+564 QTGGSG

-577 VFEPQE
+577 IFEPLG
-583 RNEGVLFENK
+583 RNEGVVFDNK
-593 VVGGT
+593 VVGGA
-598 VPKEY
+598 VPREY

-610 IRNQADTGVLAG
+610 IAQQAETGVLAG
-622 FPTVDFKYTLVD
+622 FPTVDFKYSLID

-651 KACFREGMKKAGPI
+651 KSCFRDGMKKAAPI
-665 ILEPI
+665 ILEPV
-670 MDVEITTPQDH
+670 MDVEITTPSDH

-686 GDLNRRRGQIQNQ
+686 GDLNRRRGMIQNQ

-721 SHLRSMTKGR
+721 SDLRSMTKGR

-746 NIADEIMTKS
+746 NIADEIMAKS

>member
-1 MCIAPDGGRR
+1 MSDTP
-11 LAGPET
+11 LA
-17 AALKAAP
+17 
-24 HGIQP
+24 
-29 AGLAKPAALP
+29 
-39 QKPPNQRH
+39 R
-47 PKSDAAPFCMTAD
+47 
-60 VEAFMADFDLGK
+60 

-92 ILYYTGVSHRI
+92 ILYYTGVSHKI
-103 GEVHDGNTTTDYMD
+103 GEVHDGNTTTDYME

-137 HRINII
+137 TRINII

-200 DRTGADFFRAF
+200 DRTGADFYRAF
-211 ATLKEKLDIV
+211 DTLKEKLDIV
-221 ALPLQLPIGIEDSF
+221 ALPLQLPIGEEDKF
-235 LGVIDLVEMKA
+235 LGVVDLVEMKA

-252 ELGAKFHDEE
+252 ELGAKYHDEP
-262 IPEAMK
+262 IPAELAAK
-268 EQAAEYRQNLLDT
+268 AAEYRQTLLDT
-281 ALSVDNEAMEEYF
+281 AVSVDEKAMEEYF
-294 DKGDVSVETLKRC
+294 ENGDVSVATLKAC
-307 IKAGAISGAFRP
+307 IKKGTISGEFRP

-333 LLDAVLDYL
+333 LLDAVVDYL

-351 RVAPEEGQDDDPNA
+351 AVALEEGVDETLHPDR
-365 RRIKADPNAPFAG
+365 RRIKADPKAPFAG

-403 SDTVMNTTKG
+403 GDTVMNTTKG
-413 HKERIGRM
+413 HRERIGRM

-435 HAGDI
+435 EAGDI

-449 GTGDTLASSDDPV
+449 GTGDTLAAAEDQV

-473 IDISVEPK
+473 IDISVEPR
-481 TKEGVEKM
+481 TKEAVEKM

-505 KTDQE
+505 RTDQE

-529 RLKREYGVDA
+529 RLRREYGVDC

-549 ETISKSHTETYTHKK
+549 ETISRSHTETYTHKK
-564 QSGGSG
+564 QTGGSG

-577 VFEPQE
+577 IFEPTE
-583 RNEGVLFENK
+583 RNAGIIFENK
-593 VVGGT
+593 VVGGSI
-598 VPKEY
+598 PKEY

-610 IRNQADTGVLAG
+610 IRVQADTGVLAG

-651 KACFREGMKKAGPI
+651 KACFRDGMKKASPI

-686 GDLNRRRGQIQNQ
+686 GDLNRRRGMIQNQ
-699 ESSGSTVIV
+699 ESSGSTIIV
-708 RAHVPLKE
+708 RALVPLKE

-746 NIADEIMTKS
+746 NIADEIMAKS

>member
-1 MCIAPDGGRR
+1 VSDTP
-11 LAGPET
+11 LA
-17 AALKAAP
+17 
-24 HGIQP
+24 
-29 AGLAKPAALP
+29 
-39 QKPPNQRH
+39 R
-47 PKSDAAPFCMTAD
+47 
-60 VEAFMADFDLGK
+60 

-92 ILYYTGVSHRI
+92 ILFYTGESHKI
-103 GEVHDGNTTTDYMD
+103 GEVHDGNTTTDYME

-137 HRINII
+137 TRINII

-211 ATLKEKLDIV
+211 DTLKEKLDIV
-221 ALPLQLPIGIEDSF
+221 ALPLQLPIGEEDKF
-235 LGVIDLVEMKA
+235 IGVVDLVEMKA

-252 ELGAKFHDEE
+252 DLGAKYHDEP
-262 IPEAMK
+262 IPAELAAK
-268 EQAAEYRQNLLDT
+268 AAEYRQILLDT
-281 ALSVDNEAMEEYF
+281 AVSVDEKAMEEYF
-294 DKGDVSVETLKRC
+294 ENGDVSVATLKAC
-307 IKAGAISGAFRP
+307 IKKGTITGEFRP

-333 LLDAVLDYL
+333 LLDAVVDYL

-351 RVAPEEGQDDDPNA
+351 AVALDEGVDETLHPDR
-365 RRIKADPNAPFAG
+365 RRIKADPKAPFAG

-403 SDTVMNTTKG
+403 GDTVMNTTKS
-413 HKERIGRM
+413 HRERIGRM

-435 HAGDI
+435 EAGDI

-449 GTGDTLASSDDPV
+449 GTGDTLAAAEDPV

-473 IDISVEPK
+473 IDISVEPR
-481 TKEGVEKM
+481 TKEAVEKM

-505 KTDQE
+505 RTDQE

-529 RLKREYGVDA
+529 RLRREYGVDC

-549 ETISKSHTETYTHKK
+549 ETISRPHTETYTHKK
-564 QSGGSG
+564 QTGGSG

-577 VFEPQE
+577 IFEPTE
-583 RNEGVLFENK
+583 RNGGVVFENK
-593 VVGGT
+593 VVGGSI
-598 VPKEY
+598 PKEY

-610 IRNQADTGVLAG
+610 IKVQADTGVLAG

-651 KACFREGMKKAGPI
+651 KACFREGMKKASPI

-670 MDVEITTPQDH
+670 MDVEVTTPQDH

-699 ESSGSTVIV
+699 ESSGSTIIV
-708 RAHVPLKE
+708 RALVPLKE

-746 NIADEIMTKS
+746 NIADEIMAKS

>member
-1 MCIAPDGGRR
+1 M
-11 LAGPET
+11 
-17 AALKAAP
+17 AATPL
-24 HGIQP
+24 
-29 AGLAKPAALP
+29 
-39 QKPPNQRH
+39 
-47 PKSDAAPFCMTAD
+47 D
-60 VEAFMADFDLGK
+60 K

-92 ILYYTGVSHRI
+92 ILYYTGVSHKI

-126 TSAAVTCEWKD
+126 TSAAVTCEWAD

-154 VNRSLRVLDGAIFII
+154 VNRSLRVLDGAVFII

-181 NWRLADRYNVPR
+181 NWRLADRYKVPR

-200 DRTGADFFRAF
+200 DRTGADFYRAF

-221 ALPLQLPIGIEDSF
+221 ALPLQLPIGEEDKF
-235 LGVIDLVEMKA
+235 LGVVDLIEMKA

-252 ELGAKFHDEE
+252 ELGAKYHYEE
-262 IPEAMK
+262 IPEHLA
-268 EQAAEYRQNLLDT
+268 ELAAEHRQTLLDT
-281 ALSVDNEAMEEYF
+281 ALAVDDAGMEEYF
-294 DKGDVSVETLKRC
+294 EKGDVSIETLKRA
-307 IKAGAISGAFRP
+307 IKRGTIDGTVRP

-333 LLDAVLDYL
+333 LLDAVIDYL

-351 RVAPEEGQDDDPNA
+351 AVALDEGVDENEHPDR
-365 RRIKADPNAPFAG
+365 RRIPANPKAPFAG

-389 TLTFVRVYAGTLKS
+389 TLTFVRVYAGTLKTG
-403 SDTVMNTTKG
+403 DTVMNTTKD

-435 HAGDI
+435 GAGDI

-462 VLERMAFPVPV
+462 ILERMAFPVPV
-473 IDISVEPK
+473 IDISVEPR
-481 TKEGVEKM
+481 TKEAVEKM

-505 KTDQE
+505 RTDQE

-529 RLKREYGVDA
+529 RLRREYGVDCE
-539 NIGAP
+539 IGAP

-549 ETISKSHTETYTHKK
+549 ETISKTWTETYTHKK

-577 VFEPQE
+577 IFEPLE
-583 RNEGVLFENK
+583 RNTGVVFENK
-593 VVGGT
+593 VVGGS
-598 VPKEY
+598 VPREY

-610 IRNQADTGVLAG
+610 IKVQADTGVLAG

-651 KACFREGMKKAGPI
+651 KACFREGMKKATPI

-686 GDLNRRRGQIQNQ
+686 GDLNRRRGIIQNQ
-699 ESSGSTVIV
+699 ESSGSTILV
-708 RAHVPLKE
+708 RGQVPLKE

-746 NIADEIMTKS
+746 NVADEIMKKS

>member
-1 MCIAPDGGRR
+1 VSGTPLD
-11 LAGPET
+11 
-17 AALKAAP
+17 
-24 HGIQP
+24 
-29 AGLAKPAALP
+29 
-39 QKPPNQRH
+39 
-47 PKSDAAPFCMTAD
+47 
-60 VEAFMADFDLGK
+60 K

-92 ILYYTGVSHRI
+92 ILYYTGESHKI

-126 TSAAVTCEWKD
+126 TSAAVTCNWKD
-137 HRINII
+137 TRINII

-211 ATLKEKLDIV
+211 ATLKEKLDII
-221 ALPLQLPIGIEDSF
+221 ALPLQLPIGIEDKF
-235 LGVIDLVEMKA
+235 LGVVDLIEMKA

-252 ELGAKFHDEE
+252 ELGAKFHDEP
-262 IPEAMK
+262 IPAELA
-268 EQAAEYRQNLLDT
+268 EQAAEYRQLLLDT
-281 ALSVDNEAMEEYF
+281 ALSVDDAGMEEYF
-294 DKGDVSVETLKRC
+294 EKGDVAVETLKRA
-307 IKAGAISGAFRP
+307 IKTGTISGAFRP

-333 LLDAVLDYL
+333 LLDAVIDYL

-351 RVAPEEGQDDDPNA
+351 AVALEEGADEADHPDR
-365 RRIKADPNAPFAG
+365 RRIPADPKAPFAG

-403 SDTVMNTTKG
+403 GDMVMNTTKG
-413 HKERIGRM
+413 HRERIGRM

-435 HAGDI
+435 EAGDI

-449 GTGDTLASSDDPV
+449 GTGDTLASNDDPV

-473 IDISVEPK
+473 IDISVEPR
-481 TKEGVEKM
+481 TKEAVEKM

-505 KTDQE
+505 RTDQE

-529 RLKREYGVDA
+529 RLRREYGVDC

-549 ETISKSHTETYTHKK
+549 ETISKPHTETYTHKK

-577 VFEPQE
+577 IFEPQE
-583 RNEGVLFENK
+583 RNAGVLFENK
-593 VVGGT
+593 VVGGS

-610 IRNQADTGVLAG
+610 IKVQADTGVLAG

-651 KACFREGMKKAGPI
+651 KACFREGMKKASPI

-708 RAHVPLKE
+708 RALVPLKE

-746 NIADEIMTKS
+746 NIADEIMAKS

>member
-1 MCIAPDGGRR
+1 MESPV
-11 LAGPET
+11 
-17 AALKAAP
+17 
-24 HGIQP
+24 P
-29 AGLAKPAALP
+29 ATPL
-39 QKPPNQRH
+39 
-47 PKSDAAPFCMTAD
+47 
-60 VEAFMADFDLGK
+60 EK

-92 ILYYTGVSHRI
+92 ILYYTGMSHKI
-103 GEVHDGNTTTDYMD
+103 GEVHEGTTTTDYME

-126 TSAAVTCEWKD
+126 TSATVTCEWKD

-154 VNRSLRVLDGAIFII
+154 VNRSLRVLDGAVFII

-193 IIFINKL
+193 VIFINKL

-221 ALPLQLPIGIEDSF
+221 ALPLQLPIGIEDKF
-235 LGVIDLVEMKA
+235 VGVVDLVEMKA
-246 IIWEGG
+246 IVWEGG
-252 ELGAKFHDEE
+252 ELGARYHDAP
-262 IPEAMK
+262 IPAELA
-268 EQAAEYRQNLLDT
+268 EQAREYRQGLLDT
-281 ALSVDNEAMEEYF
+281 ALSVDDAAMEEYF
-294 DKGDVSVETLKRC
+294 EKGDVSVDTLKRC
-307 IKAGAISGAFRP
+307 IKAGTIAGTFRP

-333 LLDAVLDYL
+333 LLDAVIDYL
-342 PSPVDVPGI
+342 PSPLDVPGVKI
-351 RVAPEEGQDDDPNA
+351 AAAEGEDETA
-365 RRIKADPNAPFAG
+365 ERRRIDADPNAPFAG

-389 TLTFVRVYAGTLKS
+389 TLTFVRIYAGTLKTG
-403 SDTVMNTTKG
+403 DMVLNTTRD
-413 HKERIGRM
+413 HRERIGRM

-429 AEIKEV
+429 QEIKEV
-435 HAGDI
+435 SAGDI

-449 GTGDTLASSDDPV
+449 ATGDTLASPQDPV

-481 TKEGVEKM
+481 TKESIEKM
-489 TLGLQKLAGE
+489 SLGLQKLAGE

-505 KTDQE
+505 RTDQE
-510 TGQTI
+510 LGQTI

-529 RLKREYGVDA
+529 RLRREYSVEA

-549 ETISKSHTETYTHKK
+549 ETITRPHTETYTHRK
-564 QSGGSG
+564 QTGGAG
-570 QYAEVKI
+570 QYAEVKV
-577 VFEPQE
+577 VFEPLA
-583 RNEGVLFENK
+583 RNGGFVFENQ
-593 VVGGT
+593 VVGGS
-598 VPKEY
+598 VPREY

-610 IRNQADTGVLAG
+610 IKMQSETGVLAG
-622 FPTVDFKYTLVD
+622 FPTVDFKAALVD

-651 KACFREGMKKAGPI
+651 KACFRDGMKRAGPI

-670 MDVEITTPQDH
+670 MDVEVTTPQDH

-686 GDLNRRRGQIQNQ
+686 GDLNRRRGMIQAQ
-699 ESSGSTVIV
+699 ESTGSTVIV

-721 SHLRSMTKGR
+721 SDLRSMTKGR

-746 NIADEIMTKS
+746 NLADELMAKS